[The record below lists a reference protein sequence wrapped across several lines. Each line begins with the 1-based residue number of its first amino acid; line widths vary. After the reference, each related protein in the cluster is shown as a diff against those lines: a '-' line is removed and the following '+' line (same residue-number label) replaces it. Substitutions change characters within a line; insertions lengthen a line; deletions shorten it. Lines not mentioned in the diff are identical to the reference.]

1 MFAILAHGLRLVQ
14 TDVERPL
21 RPRAVVVIALDGHEP
36 RVLAQPPALL
46 LHIRLK
52 IRRRV
57 MPEVAEGRMQQAG
70 AVLVHPAEIDLIGPL
85 APAVLRKLLLRQ
97 PSLFHQIIRVDEIG
111 VPGKGGKRLIRRVAV
126 ARRADREDLPIA
138 LVCFF
143 QKINERIRFPAQIAD
158 AIGRREGGNMHQDA
172 AASFHFAFTLSAG
185 FARFAYTK
193 A

>member
-1 MFAILAHGLRLVQ
+1 MR
-14 TDVERPL
+14 
-21 RPRAVVVIALDGHEP
+21 
-36 RVLAQPPALL
+36 RVLAPALP
-46 LHIRLK
+46 
-52 IRRRV
+52 V
-57 MPEVAEGRMQQAG
+57 Q
-70 AVLVHPAEIDLIGPL
+70 
-85 APAVLRKLLLRQ
+85 LLLRQ
-97 PSLFHQIIRVDEIG
+97 PSGGDELIRVDEVGIAR
-111 VPGKGGKRLIRRVAV
+111 KGRKRLIGRIAV
-126 ARRADREDLPIA
+126 ARRADRENLPIA

>member
-1 MFAILAHGLRLVQ
+1 
-14 TDVERPL
+14 
-21 RPRAVVVIALDGHEP
+21 
-36 RVLAQPPALL
+36 
-46 LHIRLK
+46 
-52 IRRRV
+52 
-57 MPEVAEGRMQQAG
+57 MQQAG
-70 AVLVHPAEIDLIGPL
+70 AVLVHPAEIDLIGLL

-126 ARRADREDLPIA
+126 ARRADGKDLPIA

-172 AASFHFAFTLSAG
+172 AASFHSKHHLLSEILENG
-185 FARFAYTK
+185 VSGLSP
-193 A
+193 